1 MRNMFAIGIAA
12 VVAAT
17 APAADLI
24 SLEGS
29 LQPLVE
35 GFNADKGKLRFVTI
49 LSPT

>member
-1 MRNMFAIGIAA
+1 MFAIGIAA

-24 SLEGS
+24 SLEDS
-29 LQPLVE
+29 LQPLINR
-35 GFNADKGKLRFVTI
+35 FNADKSKVRLVTI